1 MHSTTEPPL
10 LKDFSDGI
18 KSGVPIFLGYFTTSV
33 AFGLLAVSAGLTP
46 FEAIFFSMS
55 NLTGAAQFMAI
66 NLISAGAAAGEIIIS
81 VALLN
86 LRYFIMSASLARKL
100 GFRKT
105 YRKMLTAFGVTDE
118 VFSVASLKPGRV
130 TGSFMLGLQ
139 SFSWF
144 GWSAGTLAGVTAGSF
159 LPRSLQDAMAG
170 ALFALFAALLVP
182 EIKKSHRPV
191 ILAGAAAGLN
201 TLLYYKFQISAGW
214 SIVISM
220 ISVTAIGAAIFREY
234 DEDTLVKNLEAENE

>member
-1 MHSTTEPPL
+1 MQTRTRSPFINDSAE
-10 LKDFSDGI
+10 GV

-46 FEAIFFSMS
+46 FEAVFFSMS

-81 VALLN
+81 VVLLN

-100 GFRKT
+100 GFKRA
-105 YRKMLTAFGVTDE
+105 YRKLLTAFGVTDE

-130 TGSFMLGLQ
+130 SGSFMLGLQ
-139 SFSWF
+139 GISWL
-144 GWSAGTLAGVTAGSF
+144 GWGAGTLAGVTAGSF
-159 LPRSLQDAMAG
+159 LPRSLQDAMSG
-170 ALFALFAALLVP
+170 ALFALFTALLVP
-182 EIKKSHRPV
+182 EIKKSFRPV

-220 ISVTAIGAAIFREY
+220 ISVTAIGAAIFTDNEEENQVER
-234 DEDTLVKNLEAENE
+234 VEAENE